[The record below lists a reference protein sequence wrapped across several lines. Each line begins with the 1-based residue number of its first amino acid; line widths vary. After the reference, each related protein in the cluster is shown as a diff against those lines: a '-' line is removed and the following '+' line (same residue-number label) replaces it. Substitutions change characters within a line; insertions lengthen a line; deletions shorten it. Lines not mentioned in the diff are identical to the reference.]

1 MCENSFR
8 FGRLDD
14 PFQRSKG
21 QAMESMMPLIAPFLV
36 MAGVAGVPVQAKLYD
51 FNIRAMRPGIYGVP
65 WFSSFEV
72 SDKTPGAKGQL
83 SLVATDEVVPILGE
97 FRGMRVFLVNRT
109 KDSVRVVAFES
120 TCLEWFRK
128 RSTNEGSGDPLST
141 LMRPAAGGASGR
153 LDWNRGG
160 TGNGPRHAIPARSK
174 PSYGSRS
181 GQARKR

>member
-65 WFSSFEV
+65 WYSSFEV

-109 KDSVRVVAFES
+109 KDSVRVVAFEKYLFGMVQEALDQRGQWRPIEYPYAPG
-120 TCLEWFRK
+120 CGWGQRAPRLEPGRYWQWTAPRY
-128 RSTNEGSGDPLST
+128 SGSFKTKLRFT
-141 LMRPAAGGASGR
+141 L
-153 LDWNRGG
+153 
-160 TGNGPRHAIPARSK
+160 
-174 PSYGSRS
+174 
-181 GQARKR
+181 